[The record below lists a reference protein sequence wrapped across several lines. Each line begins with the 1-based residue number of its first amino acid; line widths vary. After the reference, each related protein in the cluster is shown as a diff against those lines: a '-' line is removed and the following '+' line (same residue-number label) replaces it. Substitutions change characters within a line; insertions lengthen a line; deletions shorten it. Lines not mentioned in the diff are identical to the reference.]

1 MRKFTHPLRTL
12 RSCAQLRTLAHF
24 LRMRTSAY
32 CVLGT
37 HQYAVKHIIFDACRV
52 YCDLNKYSICIIF

>member
-1 MRKFTHPLRTL
+1 MRKFTH
-12 RSCAQLRTLAHF
+12 SAQLRTLAHF

-37 HQYAVKHIIFDACRV
+37 HQYAVKHIRFDACRV
-52 YCDLNKYSICIIF
+52 YCDLNKHSIPIIF

>member
-1 MRKFTHPLRTL
+1 MRKFTH
-12 RSCAQLRTLAHF
+12 SAQLRTLAHF

-52 YCDLNKYSICIIF
+52 YCDLNKYSIYIIF

>member
-24 LRMRTSAY
+24 LRTFCACVLLRTAYSVRTS
-32 CVLGT
+32 T
-37 HQYAVKHIIFDACRV
+37 Q
-52 YCDLNKYSICIIF
+52 LNTLYLMPAECIVI